1 LSRIDARQQKMTFSM
16 SKFVFLTLV
25 AVLSLGTLQA
35 QRFAYV
41 NTDLILEQLEDY
53 KKAQADL
60 DKMTE
65 AWRGEVNTRR
75 AGIEAMYRDFQND
88 RVLLTKEQEDLRIK
102 EIEAKEEELK
112 SFQQSVFGFEGLL
125 FQKRQEL
132 VKPVQDRV
140 FNAIQELAKDRGY
153 DFIFDQANSTTLLY
167 VNPDNDRTEDVLK
180 RLGVTK

>member
-1 LSRIDARQQKMTFSM
+1 MTPIM
-16 SKFVFLTLV
+16 SKLFPLVVMTL
-25 AVLSLGTLQA
+25 LSLGTLSA

-41 NTDLILEQLEDY
+41 NTDLILEKMEDY
-53 KKAQADL
+53 TKAQEEL

-65 AWRGEVNTRR
+65 VWRGEVNTRR

-102 EIEAKEEELK
+102 EIETKEEELK
-112 SFQQSVFGFEGLL
+112 AFQQSIFGFEGLL

-167 VNPDNDRTEDVLK
+167 VNPENDRTEDVLK